1 MQVFFSS
8 GSKLPPVDLTTRY
21 GKGIYRDNVNKSSA
35 QRLSAIREP
44 THLARHED
52 PRQVHVFYKY
62 PFWNQMSA
70 T

>member
-1 MQVFFSS
+1 MQVFFFSS

-52 PRQVHVFYKY
+52 PRQVHVFICIL
-62 PFWNQMSA
+62 
-70 T
+70 